1 MSKYYCNQKF
11 WWLSVDLGK
20 FQTYSCCAATPQR
33 VDLSWMK
40 QNPGQIFNT
49 PILQQERQM
58 MLEDKP
64 VSSCNSS
71 CWIPESQGMPS
82 RRTTTSGTTF
92 THQNIISSPET
103 LNVIVGTDCN
113 MTCVYCCKFYSTAWS
128 KDVAEN
134 SYPVDSGD
142 DRFVINSTDRILP
155 FISQKE
161 IATSS
166 KSQFMTDEI
175 IALSQSSSLKEI
187 MITGGEPFLYLDLH
201 RLIESI
207 SDTVSIK
214 IFSGLGV
221 NEKRFSREI
230 QQLPKN
236 TKVVISA
243 ESVGDVYEFIRYGN
257 TWKRLNNNIE
267 QLQKH
272 AVDFEFNATVTNLTA
287 PGLKNFIEWA
297 KGISINFQPCTD
309 PDYLAIGVLDP
320 ETKKNLQCDLDYL
333 PDFVAPALEVE
344 PDGKQVYNCKSYIRE
359 FARRRS
365 LRLDVFPPTLAAWL
379 GQ

>member
-166 KSQFMTDEI
+166 KRQFMTDEI

>member
-33 VDLSWMK
+33 VDLSWIK

-82 RRTTTSGTTF
+82 RRITASGTTL
-92 THQNIISSPET
+92 THQNIISSPEI

-113 MTCVYCCKFYSTAWS
+113 MTCVYCCKFYSTAWG

-134 SYPVDSGD
+134 SYHVDSGD
-142 DRFVINSTDRILP
+142 DRFVINSTDRVLP

-166 KSQFMTDEI
+166 KRQFMTDEI
-175 IALSQSSSLKEI
+175 IA
-187 MITGGEPFLYLDLH
+187 
-201 RLIESI
+201 
-207 SDTVSIK
+207 
-214 IFSGLGV
+214 
-221 NEKRFSREI
+221 
-230 QQLPKN
+230 
-236 TKVVISA
+236 
-243 ESVGDVYEFIRYGN
+243 
-257 TWKRLNNNIE
+257 
-267 QLQKH
+267 
-272 AVDFEFNATVTNLTA
+272 
-287 PGLKNFIEWA
+287 
-297 KGISINFQPCTD
+297 
-309 PDYLAIGVLDP
+309 
-320 ETKKNLQCDLDYL
+320 
-333 PDFVAPALEVE
+333 
-344 PDGKQVYNCKSYIRE
+344 
-359 FARRRS
+359 
-365 LRLDVFPPTLAAWL
+365 
-379 GQ
+379 